1 MLGLKLNR
9 VSKRGH
15 CANIDLCRQ
24 ITSLGYS
31 ELSIFF
37 CKMNVNN
44 ECLFKATEVP
54 IANHWEL
61 ICFSFQLFELCINK
75 QERRKKSTLVVISV
89 SGLPRPR
96 LTLKAKGRYMI
107 DQCTMGRKRVVSD
120 LVRLQNGK
128 LMACFNS
135 TRLNDAYCIVL
146 YCVVYCVVLCC
157 VVLRCVALRCV
168 ALRCVALRRIVSF
181 IMSCH
186 VIYRIVSYHIIS
198 YHIISYHIISYHII
212 SYHIIITYFTLHHI
226 TLHNITL
233 HYMMAY
239 NMY

>member
-61 ICFSFQLFELCINK
+61 ICFSFQLVELCINK

-157 VVLRCVALRCV
+157 VALCCVALRCV
-168 ALRCVALRRIVSF
+168 ASYRIVYHV
-181 IMSCH
+181 MSCH
-186 VIYRIVSYHIIS
+186 ISYRIVSYHIIS
-198 YHIISYHIISYHII
+198 YHIISYHNNLLY
-212 SYHIIITYFTLHHI
+212 ITSHYI
-226 TLHNITL
+226 T
-233 HYMMAY
+233 
-239 NMY
+239 